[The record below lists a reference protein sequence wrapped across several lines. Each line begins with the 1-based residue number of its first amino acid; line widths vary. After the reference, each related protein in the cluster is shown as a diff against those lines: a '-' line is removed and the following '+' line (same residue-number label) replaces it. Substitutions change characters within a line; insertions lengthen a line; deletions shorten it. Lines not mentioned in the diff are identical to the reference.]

1 MGALSLDKDQV
12 RQIFRKELMKE
23 SAIYQQWR
31 QENLAEGHDA
41 ERRSIALKM
50 LAEGMSLEV
59 IAKITGYS
67 IKQIQNL

>member
-1 MGALSLDKDQV
+1 
-12 RQIFRKELMKE
+12 MKE
-23 SAIYQQWR
+23 SAIYQKWR
-31 QENLAEGHDA
+31 QENLAEGQDT

-67 IKQIQNL
+67 IEQIQSL

>member
-1 MGALSLDKDQV
+1 
-12 RQIFRKELMKE
+12 MKE
-23 SAIYQQWR
+23 SALYQKWR
-31 QENLAEGHDA
+31 KENLVEGQDT

-67 IKQIQNL
+67 IKQIQSLQSI